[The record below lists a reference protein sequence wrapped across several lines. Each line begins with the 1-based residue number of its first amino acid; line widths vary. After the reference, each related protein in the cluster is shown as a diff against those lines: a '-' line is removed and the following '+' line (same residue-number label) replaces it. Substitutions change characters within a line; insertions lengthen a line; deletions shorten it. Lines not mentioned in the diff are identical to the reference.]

1 MSEDGLSSHGDGST
15 RHSLE
20 DPRLRAMYARTAMG
34 RPSGAAAVE
43 AAAAA
48 IAAASSSSSRDVLL
62 NNSNPRAQAAEAKA
76 ALEALATAARQR
88 PPSLKRWNTGGSVGS
103 NQVQQPGTSGHKS
116 MWDSKVWSFQMYA
129 CFRRSCLPSD
139 F

>member
-1 MSEDGLSSHGDGST
+1 MDSMSEDGLSSHGGGST

-43 AAAAA
+43 AAATA
-48 IAAASSSSSRDVLL
+48 IASPSSSRDVFL
-62 NNSNPRAQAAEAKA
+62 NNGNNHNDSCDSDPRAQAAEAKA

-103 NQVQQPGTSGHKS
+103 NQVQQPGASGHKS
-116 MWDSKVWSFQMYA
+116 MWGSKVWSFQM
-129 CFRRSCLPSD
+129 
-139 F
+139 